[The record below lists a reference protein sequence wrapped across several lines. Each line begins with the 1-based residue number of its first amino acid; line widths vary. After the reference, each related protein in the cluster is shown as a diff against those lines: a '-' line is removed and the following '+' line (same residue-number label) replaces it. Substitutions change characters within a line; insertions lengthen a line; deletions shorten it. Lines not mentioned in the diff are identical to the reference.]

1 MDVVDVATR
10 SRMMS
15 GIRGKNTRPEI
26 AVRGLLHAEGFR
38 FRLHRKDL
46 PGNPDIVLSRYRTVI
61 LVHGCFWHSHSGCRL
76 AKLPASN
83 AEFWSQKL
91 ENNHA
96 RDLRKTDELLASGWR
111 VLVVWE
117 CATRLRELRAT
128 LQAELSEWILG
139 DFGTGE
145 IPRVPLPPVT
155 RSCQSK

>member
-15 GIRGKNTRPEI
+15 GIRGKNTRPELV
-26 AVRGLLHAEGFR
+26 VRSLLHAEGFR

-46 PGNPDIVLSRYRTVI
+46 PGSPDIVLSKFRTVI
-61 LVHGCFWHSHSGCRL
+61 LVHGCFWHLHSGCRL

-91 ENNHA
+91 ENNRA

-128 LQAELSEWILG
+128 LQAELSDWILS

-145 IPRVPLPPVT
+145 IPRAPLPPVT